1 MRSFVNIVLAFLLLG
16 LSTDLY
22 SQVHDAGVWTGF
34 GLKKEIKKDLQAS
47 LEIETRFNE
56 NWAEMAS
63 SFVDASLKRKLSK
76 HFDVALNYRF
86 GNKRE
91 TDNSYS
97 LRQRGALDLSMDYDV
112 WEFKLQYRARFQLNQ
127 KDLQSRERASDF
139 DVAFESG
146 WRNKFSAEIKLFK
159 KTELDTS
166 VELFLSEDEEAFY
179 LSDVRYTTGI
189 SYKVKKRQYL
199 KLGFLFQRELQAA
212 NPTFEYITT
221 VGYSLEL
228 K

>member
-1 MRSFVNIVLAFLLLG
+1 MLLG

-47 LEIETRFNE
+47 LEIESRFNE
-56 NWAEMAS
+56 NWAERAS
-63 SFVDASLKRKLSK
+63 SFADLSIKQKLSK
-76 HFDVALNYRF
+76 HFDLALNYRF
-86 GNKRE
+86 GNRRE
-91 TDNSYS
+91 IDNSYS
-97 LRQRGALDLSMDYDV
+97 LRQRAALDLSADHDI
-112 WEFKLQYRARFQLNQ
+112 WEFKVQYRARFQLNQ
-127 KDLQSRERASDF
+127 KDLQSRERENG
-139 DVAFESG
+139 FESA

-166 VELFLSEDEEAFY
+166 VELFLSEDEESFY
-179 LSDVRYTTGI
+179 LSDVRYTTGL
-189 SYKVKKRQYL
+189 SYKLKKRQYL
-199 KLGFLFQRELQAA
+199 KLGFLFQRELQAN
-212 NPTFEYITT
+212 NPSFEYVTT